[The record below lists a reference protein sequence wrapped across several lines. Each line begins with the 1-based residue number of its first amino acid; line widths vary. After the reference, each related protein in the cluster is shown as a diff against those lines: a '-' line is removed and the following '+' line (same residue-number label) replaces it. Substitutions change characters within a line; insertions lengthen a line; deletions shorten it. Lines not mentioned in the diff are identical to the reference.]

1 MLALFQ
7 HPEERLPAVQ
17 TRHQGLHHSHLFAR
31 LVAEGRLTPAGQAS
45 FGKVM
50 FHDSC
55 YLGRHSDTFEAP
67 RTVLLAAT
75 TDTAPAAFG
84 RNHENGFCC
93 GAGGGRMWLE
103 EQSGTRINL
112 EWIREAMQQR
122 PDTLCVSCPY
132 CMTMMEDGLKDLGVA
147 RSGYGISPR

>member
-1 MLALFQ
+1 
-7 HPEERLPAVQ
+7 
-17 TRHQGLHHSHLFAR
+17 
-31 LVAEGRLTPAGQAS
+31 
-45 FGKVM
+45 
-50 FHDSC
+50 
-55 YLGRHSDTFEAP
+55 
-67 RTVLLAAT
+67 
-75 TDTAPAAFG
+75 
-84 RNHENGFCC
+84 
-93 GAGGGRMWLE
+93 MWLE